1 MSEQVQKRAAVIGL
15 GESGLAM
22 ARWLARLG
30 CQVQVFD
37 DRAEPPA
44 LAALRA
50 EVPAAEFV
58 SRPLDVAL
66 LDLLPAVTSRTTSEP
81 AEDAV
86 QVAAPVA
93 NDPVVSQ
100 AAAHSGLAQELSQQD
115 VEGAGDAP
123 SDEGVSPEPAMLAEA
138 AAAAAEAERTVEVP
152 VVEQPDLQLA
162 WSPGISIV
170 TGTTGELYQ
179 AALARGI
186 PVRGE
191 LDFFIDEITRQ
202 QARGQNTQVL
212 AITGTNGKTTVT
224 RMTAFLANEAGV
236 EAVACG
242 NISPSMLDALMERLD
257 VEAPVMPRLWV
268 LELSSFQ
275 LAVARPPACTAS
287 VVLNLTP
294 DHLDWHGSM
303 QHYRDAKFRIYG
315 AAGRRIINLDDPL
328 ADPDLPA
335 PWDAP
340 VVEEAEPVTKGRG
353 RARRKVDEVQPLP
366 RTDFSLRAPATAPA
380 YGLLREGGLSWLTE
394 ALPEDDGSMS
404 SRRRRTEPV
413 NIISNRLMPA
423 DALRVQGAHN
433 HANVLASLA
442 LLRSAGLPMAAMLHA
457 LRHFVP
463 DAHRCQPVGVIRDVE
478 YIDDSKGTNV
488 GATVA
493 ALAGLGRRAV
503 LIAGGVGKD
512 QDFSLLAPAVA
523 AHARAVVLIGRDAAL
538 LRTALQDTGVPLHDA
553 GSDMQAAVA
562 KAAGLAQPGDVV
574 LLSPAC
580 ASFDM
585 FTGYAHRGQ
594 VFADAVQALGNEVGQ
609 PC

>member
-22 ARWLARLG
+22 ARWLTRQG
-30 CQVQVFD
+30 CRVQVFD

-50 EVPAAEFV
+50 QLPQAEFV
-58 SRPLDVAL
+58 SRPLDASL
-66 LDLLPAVTSRTTSEP
+66 LDLLPAVTSRVTSEP
-81 AEDAV
+81 SDEQRADA
-86 QVAAPVA
+86 
-93 NDPVVSQ
+93 
-100 AAAHSGLAQELSQQD
+100 GQELSQQD
-115 VEGAGDAP
+115 ADGAGDAP
-123 SDEGVSPEPAMLAEA
+123 LDEAASPGPDMLA
-138 AAAAAEAERTVEVP
+138 AAAAAAAAAGAERTVEVP

-162 WSPGISIV
+162 WSPGLSIV
-170 TGTTGELYQ
+170 SGTTGELYQ

-191 LDFFIDEITRQ
+191 LDFFSGEIRRQ
-202 QARGQNTQVL
+202 QALGQKTRVL

-257 VEAPVMPRLWV
+257 AGTPAMPALWV

-275 LAVARPPACTAS
+275 LAVAQPPACTAA

-303 QHYRDAKFRIYG
+303 QHYRDAKLRIYG

-340 VVEEAEPVTKGRG
+340 VVEAPQPVTKGKG
-353 RARRKVDEVQPLP
+353 RARRKVDEVLPLP
-366 RTDFSLRAPATAPA
+366 RTDFSLRAPASAPA
-380 YGLLREGGLSWLTE
+380 YGLLREGGLAWLTE

-404 SRRRRTEPV
+404 SRRRRSEPV
-413 NIISNRLMPA
+413 SIIVNRLMPA

-433 HANVLASLA
+433 HANVLAALA

-457 LRHFVP
+457 LRRFVP
-463 DAHRCQPVGVIRDVE
+463 DPHRCQPVAIIRDVE

-493 ALAGLGRRAV
+493 ALDGLGRRAV

-512 QDFSLLAPAVA
+512 QDFSLLAPSVA
-523 AHARAVVLIGRDAAL
+523 AHARAVVLIGRDAPQ
-538 LRTALQDTGVPLHDA
+538 LRAALQDTGVPLHDA
-553 GSDMQAAVA
+553 GSDMTDAVA
-562 KAAGLAQPGDVV
+562 KAAGLAQSGDVV

-585 FTGYAHRGQ
+585 FSGYAHRGQ
-594 VFADAVQALGNEVGQ
+594 VFVDAVRALGNEVGQ